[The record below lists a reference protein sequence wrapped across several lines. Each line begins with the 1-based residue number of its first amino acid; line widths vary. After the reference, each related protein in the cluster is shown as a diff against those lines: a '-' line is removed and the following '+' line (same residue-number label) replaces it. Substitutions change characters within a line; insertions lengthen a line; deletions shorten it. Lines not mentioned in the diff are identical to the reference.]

1 MKKTKIKYTRAPF
14 LSWIILPILGVL
26 LATNYI
32 FGLTRR
38 PTWAIIYDNDPSSA
52 NLESVTS
59 PSSEEKADI
68 EWNGEGLITFWF
80 DDAWISQYAV
90 AFPILKKSGFPAA
103 LAVPT
108 SAINWDGYMTW
119 AQIKRVKYNGWEIT
133 AHSRSHEC
141 DLIKLNH
148 DKLVDEL
155 AGSQMDLLEKGYKT
169 DIYVEPCGVGNE
181 ELIKT
186 AKDYYL
192 SLRTTEEGLNSIP
205 LADPYSLKI
214 VEVGNNTNLKDIEN
228 WVNQAKISKSWLIIM
243 FHKIEET
250 GYEYTTPTSTL
261 ESIVNTISKSGLR
274 VVLPSQA
281 LNINK

>member
-59 PSSEEKADI
+59 PSSEEKADF

-261 ESIVNTISKSGLR
+261 ESIVNTVSKSGLR
-274 VVLPSQA
+274 VILPSQA

>member
-59 PSSEEKADI
+59 PSSEEKADF